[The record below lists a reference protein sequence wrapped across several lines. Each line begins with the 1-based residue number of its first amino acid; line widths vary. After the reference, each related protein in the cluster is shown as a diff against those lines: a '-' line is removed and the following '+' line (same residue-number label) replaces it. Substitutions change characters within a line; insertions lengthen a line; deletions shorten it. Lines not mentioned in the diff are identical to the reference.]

1 MDSIVKDERGMALVG
16 AFLMLL
22 LMGALVSATFG
33 PTLLEGRL
41 AENTRRSSKAF
52 DVAEY
57 GLVDA
62 VGQWSSYDWNALAV
76 WDSTSFTGSVPNGAG
91 TYEGTVRRLSD
102 DVFLMDVTGWDASQ
116 RARRRVAQLLKLQ
129 LLEIDIQAAL
139 TTRGPTKIGGSAEIN
154 GNDTHP
160 GQWACGAADSSMS
173 GVRVADAGDL
183 ETTGTQCSD
192 GGCLFGNPPV
202 EVDTTVSEDT
212 FFQYGDVGWDEL
224 VAMADL
230 LMASGTYKIQ
240 PSVIGGVCNV
250 VDKSNWGDPLTP
262 TSPCFGRFPIIY
274 APGDLTVNGDVGQGI
289 LLVGGDLS
297 VQGGFEFYGIVI
309 VRGRLKTT
317 GTGGHFNGSLMAANV
332 DLDDNTVLGDALVQ
346 FSSCVV
352 RRALAAAS
360 PGAPLRSRGWLQP
373 FN

>member
-91 TYEGTVRRLSD
+91 TYEGTVHRLSD

-154 GNDTHP
+154 GND
-160 GQWACGAADSSMS
+160 
-173 GVRVADAGDL
+173 
-183 ETTGTQCSD
+183 
-192 GGCLFGNPPV
+192 
-202 EVDTTVSEDT
+202 
-212 FFQYGDVGWDEL
+212 VG
-224 VAMADL
+224 
-230 LMASGTYKIQ
+230 
-240 PSVIGGVCNV
+240 
-250 VDKSNWGDPLTP
+250 
-262 TSPCFGRFPIIY
+262 
-274 APGDLTVNGDVGQGI
+274 
-289 LLVGGDLS
+289 
-297 VQGGFEFYGIVI
+297 
-309 VRGRLKTT
+309 
-317 GTGGHFNGSLMAANV
+317 GTGGRRRRSG
-332 DLDDNTVLGDALVQ
+332 DNRNAVL
-346 FSSCVV
+346 
-352 RRALAAAS
+352 
-360 PGAPLRSRGWLQP
+360 
-373 FN
+373 